1 MLQGLICGILL
12 ILSTESLAQENV
24 SAAGTS
30 VMFQNPQS
38 SVLFRGREEEMRR
51 QEEERRRQAYEE
63 KMRQEEERY
72 RQEMAKKA
80 EEERKKALRPVN
92 LFGSEIKIFA
102 EVNGE
107 IITSKDIQDRV
118 NAFVATTQIP
128 VTAQSKNMIIDKV
141 LQSAIEEKIKLQ
153 EGQKNGIELSDKEL
167 EEGMKNFAQ
176 ANGISLAKFRKMLK
190 EAEVKESVFKSQLA
204 AEMTW
209 ARLVQ
214 RKAAQEVKVTG
225 REVSDAMAAVSKDV
239 KMPKF
244 MVSEIVISKKDGKHI
259 ADLVSNLRQDPRFEL
274 YAMQFSQSPSA
285 PGGGRLGWINKGML
299 AKPLEQALEKMQE
312 GEVSDAI
319 SLGSDY
325 YILRLDKVYRPG
337 IDKAPKVNEEE
348 IRTMLKTK
356 KTEELAAKY
365 LKDIRN
371 KAIVNINK

>member
-141 LQSAIEEKIKLQ
+141 LQSAIE
-153 EGQKNGIELSDKEL
+153 
-167 EEGMKNFAQ
+167 
-176 ANGISLAKFRKMLK
+176 
-190 EAEVKESVFKSQLA
+190 
-204 AEMTW
+204 
-209 ARLVQ
+209 
-214 RKAAQEVKVTG
+214 
-225 REVSDAMAAVSKDV
+225 
-239 KMPKF
+239 
-244 MVSEIVISKKDGKHI
+244 
-259 ADLVSNLRQDPRFEL
+259 
-274 YAMQFSQSPSA
+274 
-285 PGGGRLGWINKGML
+285 
-299 AKPLEQALEKMQE
+299 
-312 GEVSDAI
+312 
-319 SLGSDY
+319 
-325 YILRLDKVYRPG
+325 
-337 IDKAPKVNEEE
+337 
-348 IRTMLKTK
+348 
-356 KTEELAAKY
+356 
-365 LKDIRN
+365 
-371 KAIVNINK
+371 

>member
-348 IRTMLKTK
+348 IRAMLKTQ